1 MSTYLPSQ
9 LTGDRLHPG
18 AAVTDPGTVE
28 AWETDGGAVP
38 RAEPTAGTAAARP
51 AAPSAAEVAEL
62 PPRARTLAE
71 AATANGWGVTVTSE
85 GIAEGVHV
93 RTVNLTG
100 AFPTPTTTAELTARC
115 VWYGSSY
122 WAEVSERN
130 GRYAGGFGEFLAWV
144 REAPAMCRA
153 GREAGWIRP
162 GSPLPGTELEIV
174 PLPQWYDGAPRERI
188 AVRDARMYARY
199 TQTIHRNDTGVPVRE
214 APGYGQPHLS
224 GGAVRAFLGG
234 GAVRAFLGGSL
245 GFWLSS
251 QATITD
257 DETIIYRQTNRHS
270 AITFTPDRESGV
282 IITHPERY
290 ITADAYRVTG
300 HGRLP
305 QVWTQ
310 AAVREAVSE
319 ATRPGPIDWPDGW
332 ALLMPDESVRFAP
345 RGFPWKSG
353 DVYIAEPTAPPQEW
367 GPRCGTCDRY
377 ATEHDPARG
386 WGRRCSAFQP
396 PTDS

>member
-1 MSTYLPSQ
+1 MSTHLPSQ
-9 LTGDRLHPG
+9 LTGDHAQPG
-18 AAVTDPGTVE
+18 AAADPGTVE
-28 AWETDGGAVP
+28 AWETDGGAGP
-38 RAEPTAGTAAARP
+38 RVEPTADTPAARP

-62 PPRARTLAE
+62 HGRARTLVE
-71 AATANGWGVTVTSE
+71 AAMANGWGVTVASHGIVE
-85 GIAEGVHV
+85 GAHV
-93 RTVNLTG
+93 RTITLTG

-122 WAEVSERN
+122 WGEESERN
-130 GRYAGGFGEFLAWV
+130 GRYAGGFGELLAWV

-153 GREAGWIRP
+153 GKAAGWIQP
-162 GSPLPGTELEIV
+162 GSPLPGTELETV
-174 PLPQWYDGAPRERI
+174 PLPQWYDGAPRPRI
-188 AVRDARMYARY
+188 AVRAARMYARY
-199 TQTIHRNDTGVPVRE
+199 TQTIHHNNTGIPVRE
-214 APGYGQPHLS
+214 SPGYGQPHLR
-224 GGAVRAFLGG
+224 GAE
-234 GAVRAFLGGSL
+234 VRAFLGGSL

-270 AITFTPDRESGV
+270 AITFTPDRDSGV
-282 IITHPERY
+282 MITHPERY

-319 ATRPGPIDWPDGW
+319 ATRPGPLDWPDGW

-353 DVYIAEPTAPPQEW
+353 DVYVAEPTAPPQAW
-367 GPRCGTCDRY
+367 GPRCATCDRY
-377 ATEHDPARG
+377 AAEHDPARG
-386 WGRRCSAFQP
+386 WGRRCSTFQP
-396 PTDS
+396 PTGS